1 MKLYIEP
8 ADALPFKKD
17 FEGDSMVIGRA
28 STSDIP
34 LADPF
39 LSRHHARLFRQGEQV
54 MIEDLKSRN
63 GTELNGLRVEHP
75 MPVHTGDEIKVSGSR
90 IQIGE
95 PSSQGDTTVDLGAT
109 ILKPASELLRSV
121 EVESRPDEVVGEDA
135 LRSYAARIKRMN
147 EIHEALAGSI
157 SEEGLLALI
166 LDRAFEEL
174 EPEAGVIFLRQD
186 DGSFERSMTRSAK
199 GLTDDEEIPLS
210 RSLVEE
216 VCVKGMAA
224 VVIDAA
230 TDERFAEAQ
239 SIIMSGL
246 RSLVAAPLLDG
257 ADSLGM
263 IVLSSKAAKREFDE
277 EDMQFLVSMAS
288 IAALKIR
295 NVSLAHEAAQRKKL
309 EEDLALARRIQ
320 ESLLPSSLPDFSG
333 FELFARNVPS
343 RGVSGDYY
351 NVQLRAD
358 GRECVVFIADVSGK
372 GIPASILTA
381 SLEALSAGP
390 IEDGHKTDDICTV
403 LSRRLYRRSPPEKY
417 ATALLAV
424 IDRETGE
431 AVFTNA
437 GHNPGLLVRT
447 DGSTQELGSSG
458 MPLGLVETG
467 DYSQSRIVF
476 DPGDLLC
483 LYTDGF
489 TEAENH
495 EDEEFGFERFTEV
508 AVAKRAEPLEE
519 IAQALSREIAQFTRG
534 VPPADDQ
541 TVVLVRRSFS

>member
-1 MKLYIEP
+1 MKLSIEP
-8 ADALPFKKD
+8 ADGLPFKRS

-28 STSDIP
+28 STSDLA

-39 LSRHHARLFRQGEQV
+39 LSRHHARLFREGDQV

-63 GTELNGLRVEHP
+63 GTELNGVRVEQP
-75 MPVHTGDEIKVSGSR
+75 MPVRSGDEIKVSGSR

-95 PSSQGDTTVDLGAT
+95 PTSRGDTTVDLGAT

-121 EVESRPDEVVGEDA
+121 DAESRPDDVVGEDA
-135 LRSYAARIKRMN
+135 LRSYAARIKRIN

-157 SEEGLLALI
+157 SEDELLTLI

-174 EPEAGVIFLRQD
+174 EPEAGVIFRRQE
-186 DGSFERSMTRSAK
+186 DGNFERSITRSQR
-199 GLTDDEEIPLS
+199 GVTTDEDIPLS
-210 RSLVEE
+210 RSLIEE

-320 ESLLPSSLPDFSG
+320 ESLLPASIPEFSG
-333 FELFARNVPS
+333 FELYALNIPS

-351 NVQLRAD
+351 NIQKRAD
-358 GRECVVFIADVSGK
+358 GRECVIFIADVSGK

-390 IEDGHKTDDICTV
+390 IEDGDSPDEICTV
-403 LSRRLYRRSPPEKY
+403 LSRRLYKRSPPEKY

-424 IDRETGE
+424 VDRETGK
-431 AVFTNA
+431 AVYTNA
-437 GHNPGLLVRT
+437 GHNPGLLVRA
-447 DGSTQELGSSG
+447 DGSTEELGSSG
-458 MPLGLVETG
+458 MPLGLVGTG
-467 DYSQSRIVF
+467 DYSEHGF
-476 DPGDLLC
+476 TFEPGDLLC
-483 LYTDGF
+483 LYTDGL
-489 TEAENH
+489 TEAENA
-495 EDEEFGFERFTEV
+495 EDEEFGFERFTETTV
-508 AVAKRAEPLEE
+508 AHRSDPLEE
-519 IAQALSREIAQFTRG
+519 IAKSLGNEINTFTRG
-534 VPPADDQ
+534 IPPADDQ
-541 TVVLVRRSFS
+541 TVVFVRRLPT